1 MKATSSIG
9 VWLAKVALIAL
20 AFFACFAATIP
31 VVTLMIRLF
40 PAAPFLVQVF
50 PVIPIMMA
58 ANRFALSPL
67 EYHLNV
73 KSLQYDPWYERRRAR
88 LLSRS

>member
-1 MKATSSIG
+1 MNAASRIG
-9 VWLAKVALIAL
+9 VRLAKVALIAM
-20 AFFACFAATIP
+20 AFFACFAATLP

-50 PVIPIMMA
+50 PFIPIIMA

-73 KSLQYDPWYERRRAR
+73 KSFQYDPWYERRRAR
-88 LLSRS
+88 SLSRS